1 MSANSGAIPDA
12 WEDSWE
18 TQADVCNNGHFHT
31 EKATGEPLKSLQG
44 SHSINDVLM
53 AIL

>member
-18 TQADVCNNGHFHT
+18 TQADVCNDEHFYT
-31 EKATGEPLKSLQG
+31 DKAAGEPQVSPGILQ
-44 SHSINDVLM
+44 M
-53 AIL
+53 MY